1 MADALRR
8 DSVVT
13 IYIPPAPVA
22 NSAKC
27 VAAGI
32 SSWPAHADSA
42 NDPRAVAAPWVADA
56 PMRQLYSP
64 RGLAW
69 LAWVAVPPAA
79 TATLQRLVVVLV
91 EVHRAAPR
99 PRRPDGAGATDPIAL
114 ALDRLVGIGP
124 VLALTLRA
132 EIGDITRFARRPKL
146 ASLAGVVARVESSA
160 GQIYYG
166 RITRQGSPWLR
177 WTLIEAARHAMK
189 RPDAVGR
196 WARRL
201 ALRKGLAKARVAL
214 VRRLCDDIVTQWPR
228 SV

>member
-1 MADALRR
+1 MIRALLLRR
-8 DSVVT
+8 GWPMPRCGSCIVRAASPGWRGSRCRRPR
-13 IYIPPAPVA
+13 PPRC
-22 NSAKC
+22 S
-27 VAAGI
+27 G
-32 SSWPAHADSA
+32 SSWSSW
-42 NDPRAVAAPWVADA
+42 RCIAP
-56 PMRQLYSP
+56 P
-64 RGLAW
+64 
-69 LAWVAVPPAA
+69 
-79 TATLQRLVVVLV
+79 
-91 EVHRAAPR
+91 PR